1 MNILIINLNER
12 ALYQMFLIFLTF
24 SHRND
29 LIETSRDDPFQLIY
43 VLTFLFHLVLVINLQ
58 LLVFFYHFPL

>member
-1 MNILIINLNER
+1 MNILIINLNEGT
-12 ALYQMFLIFLTF
+12 LYQMFLIFLTF

-43 VLTFLFHLVLVINLQ
+43 VLTFLFHLILVITLQ
-58 LLVFFYHFPL
+58 LLLFFNHFPL